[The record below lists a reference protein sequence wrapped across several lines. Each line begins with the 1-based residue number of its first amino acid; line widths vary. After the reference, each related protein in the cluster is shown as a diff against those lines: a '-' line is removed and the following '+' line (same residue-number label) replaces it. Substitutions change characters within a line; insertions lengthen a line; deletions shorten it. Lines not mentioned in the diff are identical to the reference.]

1 MSTSVQQRNPLA
13 YPVLA
18 EADQARIKQ
27 CGSVEQVPCGVVL
40 VQQGEPMDQF
50 LVVLSGTLEVD
61 QVSGFGTESI
71 AEHGPGEF
79 FGDIHL
85 LSGRQSIVRAR
96 MTQAGTI
103 VRLTRTALQSLMQ
116 SDTTLGEVLL
126 RAFILRRLDL
136 LSMGRGDAI
145 LLGSSNSVGTLRIRE
160 FLTRNGYPYS
170 FVDLDREHD
179 VQHLLDQFQISVSDI
194 PVLICRGEY
203 VLRNPTDEE
212 VAQCLGMNSGI
223 DEAAVRDVV
232 IVGAGPAGLAAAVY
246 AASEGLSTLVLETKA
261 PGGQAG
267 SSSRI
272 ENYLGFPT
280 GISGQELAARA
291 YDQAQKFGAELLI
304 TRSAVELTC
313 SRKPY
318 EIQTAN
324 GASIRAKTIILAT
337 GAQYR
342 KLPLANIQKFDGVGV
357 YYGATSIEAQ
367 LCEGADVIVV
377 GGGNSAGQA
386 AIFLSQTARHVS
398 ILIRSSHLRDTMSR
412 YLIRRIEES
421 GNITIHAHTELKQ
434 LRGSSHLEGV
444 VLWNNQNHTS
454 QDHNIRHV
462 YLMTGATPNT
472 EWLNGCLVLDD
483 KGFIKTGGDLSACE
497 LNKASWPLERQ
508 PYLLE
513 TSLPGV
519 FAVGDVRSGNV
530 KRVASSVGEGSFAVH
545 FVHQILHSH

>member
-13 YPVLA
+13 YPVLS
-18 EADQARIKQ
+18 EADQVRIKQ
-27 CGSVEQVPCGVVL
+27 CGSVEEVPCGFVL
-40 VQQGEPMDQF
+40 VRQGEPMDQF

-61 QVSGFGTESI
+61 QVSGFGTELI

-79 FGDIHL
+79 FGDVHL

-116 SDTTLGEVLL
+116 SDTKLGELLL

-160 FLTRNGYPYS
+160 FLTRNGYPFS

-179 VQHLLDQFQISVSDI
+179 VQHLLDQFQISVNDI

-280 GISGQELAARA
+280 GIPGQELAARA
-291 YDQAQKFGAELLI
+291 CDQAQKFGAELLI
-304 TRSAVELTC
+304 ARSAVELTC
-313 SRKPY
+313 SRRPY
-318 EIQTAN
+318 ELQTAS
-324 GASIRAKTIILAT
+324 GSSIRAKTVILAT

-342 KLPLANIQKFDGVGV
+342 KLSLENIHQLEGVGV

-367 LCEGADVIVV
+367 LCEGVEVVVV

-386 AIFLSQTARHVS
+386 AIFLAQTAKHVH
-398 ILIRSSHLRDTMSR
+398 ILIRSPHLRDTMSR

-421 GNITIHAHTELKQ
+421 GNISIHALTELRE
-434 LRGSSHLEGV
+434 LRGTGHLESV
-444 VLWNNQNHTS
+444 TWWTS
-454 QDHNIRHV
+454 PCRTGETHDIRHV
-462 YLMTGATPNT
+462 FLMTGAEPNT
-472 EWLNGCLVLDD
+472 AWLKRCVALDE
-483 KGFIKTGGDLSACE
+483 KGFIKTGSDLSPCDLTA
-497 LNKASWPLERQ
+497 AGWPLDRQ

-513 TSLPGV
+513 TTLPGV
-519 FAVGDVRSGNV
+519 LAVGDVRSGNV
-530 KRVASSVGEGSFAVH
+530 KRVASAVGEGSFAIH
-545 FVHQILHSH
+545 FVHQFLRST